1 MDKEKKT
8 VILGA
13 GPAGLS
19 AAWKIVLADQTVEIA
34 EKESQVGGLSMTVNY
49 GNYHFDLGGHRF
61 ITQNAELA
69 NEIYSLMTDEIIT
82 RDRKSV
88 VRLQG
93 EYFSYP
99 LEGKDLLQKL
109 KLSVSV
115 RCFIDYL
122 ISTVKTKFS
131 NVEDISFEDWVVNRF
146 GRSLYDIYFGPY
158 SEKLWGVRP
167 NQISSDWAAQRISL
181 INLWDVFIRL
191 LGKKRDTPK
200 TYATRFFY
208 PEKGIGRIPERMAEI
223 VEEKGCKIHLG
234 YSVEKILH
242 ENNRITEVIVKN
254 GDKEISLKGDSF
266 ISTIPLPEFIQKLS
280 PLPDQKIV
288 DISKKMVFR
297 SLVFLNILLDKDI
310 VSDNT
315 WMYIPES
322 QYLFMRI
329 QEPKNW
335 SPHSAPADKTSL
347 ILEIACNYGDEIWN
361 ADKKDLYER
370 CVEDLKAIGFTDI
383 KEKTIDYFLTYAEH
397 AYPIYRLDYKEQ
409 LKTTLP
415 FINSFENLICC
426 GRQGLFRYNNMDHS
440 IEMGLLSAE
449 HILFGLPKSEILKI
463 ASEEEIFEH
472 DERQA
477 KIEGIE

>member
-1 MDKEKKT
+1 M
-8 VILGA
+8 
-13 GPAGLS
+13 
-19 AAWKIVLADQTVEIA
+19 
-34 EKESQVGGLSMTVNY
+34 
-49 GNYHFDLGGHRF
+49 
-61 ITQNAELA
+61 
-69 NEIYSLMTDEIIT
+69 
-82 RDRKSV
+82 
-88 VRLQG
+88 
-93 EYFSYP
+93 
-99 LEGKDLLQKL
+99 
-109 KLSVSV
+109 
-115 RCFIDYL
+115 
-122 ISTVKTKFS
+122 
-131 NVEDISFEDWVVNRF
+131 
-146 GRSLYDIYFGPY
+146 
-158 SEKLWGVRP
+158 WGVRP
-167 NQISSDWAAQRISL
+167 NQLSYDWAAQRISL
-181 INLWDVFIRL
+181 IKLWDVFIRL
-191 LGKKRDTPK
+191 LGKTKDTPK
-200 TYATRFFY
+200 TYDTRFFY

-370 CVEDLKAIGFTDI
+370 CVEDLKAIGFTYRR
-383 KEKTIDYFLTYAEH
+383 EKTID
-397 AYPIYRLDYKEQ
+397 
-409 LKTTLP
+409 
-415 FINSFENLICC
+415 
-426 GRQGLFRYNNMDHS
+426 
-440 IEMGLLSAE
+440 
-449 HILFGLPKSEILKI
+449 
-463 ASEEEIFEH
+463 
-472 DERQA
+472 
-477 KIEGIE
+477 